1 MLPSIESSSSKEL
14 ITTPSSSMS
23 TQSPIVYAQDES
35 SNNTPPVPQLAAT
48 DTDKDNLIK
57 SAAKRSIQFTE
68 HDLMNKGSENEVE
81 LTYGTKVQ
89 DVKRNKH
96 ETYQPC
102 RKQHRKSQLHCLL
115 PKISYSVAVI
125 VLLESK
131 L

>member
-1 MLPSIESSSSKEL
+1 MHK
-14 ITTPSSSMS
+14 M
-23 TQSPIVYAQDES
+23 
-35 SNNTPPVPQLAAT
+35 NHTPPGPQLAAT

-96 ETYQPC
+96 ET
-102 RKQHRKSQLHCLL
+102 
-115 PKISYSVAVI
+115 
-125 VLLESK
+125 
-131 L
+131 